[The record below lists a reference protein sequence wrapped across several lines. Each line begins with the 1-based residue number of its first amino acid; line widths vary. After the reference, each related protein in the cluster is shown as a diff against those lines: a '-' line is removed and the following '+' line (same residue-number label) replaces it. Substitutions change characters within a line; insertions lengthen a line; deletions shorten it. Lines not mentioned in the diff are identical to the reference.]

1 MSCKPCAECPQVPL
15 NYNLPNCP
23 DGEPCEELLS
33 SECSSY
39 NGPNLPALG
48 VLDGDRLRTVLLKLH
63 KVINPL
69 VAAPVPLVN
78 FTATNT
84 ATGGNAAPLVITYLG
99 LGPVFTSTASA
110 TGSGTTITVGSTTGL
125 VAGMT
130 IQVQSG
136 TGAFANG
143 TVVTAVLSATSFTVS
158 QAPSAALN
166 NAVVKATGS
175 DHQIFNISVVPGTP
189 QTFRAFAGSPVKIS
203 GTGTIV

>member
-1 MSCKPCAECPQVPL
+1 MSCNPCAECPQVPL

-23 DGEPCEELLS
+23 DGELCEELLS

-63 KVINPL
+63 KAINPL
-69 VAAPVPLVN
+69 LAAPAQLVN

-84 ATGGNAAPLVITYLG
+84 GTSAPLVVTYLG

-110 TGSGTTITVGSTTGL
+110 IGSGTTITIGSTTGL
-125 VAGMT
+125 AVGMT
-130 IQVQSG
+130 LEVMSG
-136 TGAFANG
+136 TGAFTAG
-143 TVVTAVLSATSFTVS
+143 TVVTGIQSTTSFTVN
-158 QAPSAALN
+158 QAPSTALN
-166 NAVVKATGS
+166 NAVIKATGS
-175 DHQIFNISVVPGTP
+175 DHQIFNISVVPGIP
-189 QTFRAFAGSPVKIS
+189 QTFKAFAGSPVKIS